1 MSYSW
6 KQYISN
12 VVGHVTNVGRS
23 IQQRTCFRNL
33 NFYLANKRGQRLRV
47 TLLGEVWEMSWL
59 KRRLS
64 MWASVVHE
72 SNVRL
77 KFVFNLPDKLYLSS
91 SSSTLILDDAD
102 IPALKELRS
111 KNRTRKGWNFPTC
124 GGDKCKKGVC
134 KKLKG
139 WWCNACDQEV
149 AYPVLRFNLELG
161 VSDETTHVVVV
172 MFDET
177 ASELVKCSADSIAQ
191 AKEESLDETSDF
203 LAALTNIIG
212 STHTLELKSH
222 TYYEHGTFES
232 FTCWKL
238 HSIEAAV
245 KSAGSSI
252 IDATT
257 NARRSSR
264 KRLCMHPFV
273 LTPLK
278 PSEEKKRIRLAQN
291 LTTVPVNSK

>member
-1 MSYSW
+1 MVRSYSW
-6 KQYISN
+6 KQYIAD
-12 VVGHVTNVGRS
+12 VAGYITNVGRP
-23 IQQRTCFRNL
+23 IKQRTCSGTL
-33 NFYLANKRGQRLRV
+33 EFYLANQSVMEMTKEVMPVEFSETRV
-47 TLLGEVWEMSWL
+47 
-59 KRRLS
+59 
-64 MWASVVHE
+64 AFIFQ
-72 SNVRL
+72 VRID
-77 KFVFNLPDKLYLSS
+77 N
-91 SSSTLILDDAD
+91 IR
-102 IPALKELRS
+102 I
-111 KNRTRKGWNFPTC
+111 RKGWNFPTC

-191 AKEESLDETSDF
+191 AKEESLDDDSN
-203 LAALTNIIG
+203 LLHALTNILG
-212 STHTLELKSH
+212 GTHTLELKSH

-232 FTCWKL
+232 FTRWKL
-238 HSIEAAV
+238 HLAEAV
-245 KSAGSSI
+245 EDSAGSSI

-278 PSEEKKRIRLAQN
+278 PSEEQKRIREELEDSDAELLATPAEEKKKKRCVGYKVGRPGPGDYTSPGKAVRVMQN
-291 LTTVPVNSK
+291 K